1 MNAIPLKASNGTIYT
16 WACGICHHVRAGVDR
31 MLRNK
36 PKDVRELAESHR
48 AMAEDCCQ
56 CRRCNGLIEAKSFG
70 SMHCGKCAPVIAAEM
85 QALHVEQEAK
95 DAASVV
101 VLEKA
106 LSTSPDRVSA
116 LALRDLM
123 REISEAYRCAGWLSG
138 LENDLWRMLQGGSR
152 RYGMGEVTDAEIDQ
166 LRTLH
171 ERCGGWWVYTEGHGE
186 MFIATADWLK
196 RRPASD
202 GQERTGE

>member
-1 MNAIPLKASNGTIYT
+1 MNAIPLKAPDGTIYT

-70 SMHCGKCAPVIAAEM
+70 SMHCGKCAPVVAAEM
-85 QALHVEQEAK
+85 QALRAEQETK
-95 DAASVV
+95 DAASAVI
-101 VLEKA
+101 LEEA
-106 LSTSPDRVSA
+106 LSASPDRVSA

-123 REISEAYRCAGWLSG
+123 SEISEDYYCAGWLSG
-138 LENDLWRMLQGGSR
+138 LENDLWRMLQDGSR
-152 RYGMGEVTDAEIDQ
+152 RYEITQ
-166 LRTLH
+166 LRALH
-171 ERCGGWWVYTEGHGE
+171 ERCGGWWYYDDERGK

-196 RRPASD
+196 RRLASD
-202 GQERTGE
+202 GQERSGK